1 MQSGYEVE
9 QVFVRQR
16 AGMFELLVVSLAP
29 SGAPRR
35 ETLRF
40 DVANKRMAVRKA
52 GTLLA
57 SRGDTED
64 ASGVR
69 LRVETRGQLHDDNA
83 LKREFIA
90 AFDEVWEA
98 DR

>member
-9 QVFVRQR
+9 QVFVRKR
-16 AGMFELLVVSLAP
+16 GGMFELLVITIAP
-29 SGAPRR
+29 SGAQRR

-40 DVANKRMAVRKA
+40 DAPNKHTAVCKA
-52 GTLLA
+52 AKLLA

-64 ASGVR
+64 ASGAR
-69 LRVETRGQLHDDNA
+69 LRVETRGQLHDDTT
-83 LKREFIA
+83 LKRAFID

-98 DR
+98 DG

>member
-16 AGMFELLVVSLAP
+16 GGMFELLVVAIAP
-29 SGAPRR
+29 SGAQRR
-35 ETLRF
+35 ETFRF
-40 DVANKRMAVRKA
+40 DVANKRTAVCKA

-64 ASGVR
+64 ASKVR
-69 LRVETRGQLHDDNA
+69 LRVETRGQLHDDA
-83 LKREFIA
+83 TLKRAFIE

-98 DR
+98 DG

>member
-16 AGMFELLVVSLAP
+16 GGMFELLVVSLSP

-40 DVANKRMAVRKA
+40 DASNKRTAVRKA

-57 SRGDTED
+57 SRGDTEN

-69 LRVETRGQLHDDNA
+69 LRIETRGQLHDDTT

-98 DR
+98 DG

>member
-9 QVFVRQR
+9 QVFVRKR
-16 AGMFELLVVSLAP
+16 GGMFELLVVTVAP
-29 SGAPRR
+29 SGARRR

-40 DVANKRMAVRKA
+40 DAPNKRTAVRKA
-52 GTLLA
+52 GKLLA

-69 LRVETRGQLHDDNA
+69 LRVETRGQLHDDA
-83 LKREFIA
+83 TLQREFIS
-90 AFDEVWEA
+90 AFDEIWET
-98 DR
+98 DG

>member
-9 QVFVRQR
+9 QVFVRKR
-16 AGMFELLVVSLAP
+16 GGMFELLVVAIAP
-29 SGAPRR
+29 SGAQRR
-35 ETLRF
+35 ETFRF
-40 DVANKRMAVRKA
+40 DAANKRTAVRKA
-52 GTLLA
+52 GKMLA

-69 LRVETRGQLHDDNA
+69 LRVETRGQLHDDST
-83 LKREFIA
+83 LKREFID

-98 DR
+98 DA